1 MTAATPPSAI
11 RSARLL
17 IRSWQA
23 GDGPLL
29 KQAIDANLAHL
40 RPWMPW
46 AHDEPS
52 PPDVVEARVRRFAE
66 LFASGEDWIYALFS
80 PDGRRVLGGSG
91 LHPRIGPNGLEI
103 GYWLDA
109 AHTGRGLASEAA
121 AVLTLVAFELP
132 QVDLVEIRC
141 DPRNIASAAIPR
153 RLGYRLAEVL
163 VADALTPAGEPR
175 DTMVWRISRSEVEAL
190 REGAALLSL
199 GRRDLD
205 DRPFA
210 APG

>member
-1 MTAATPPSAI
+1 MTVDAPPVAI
-11 RSARLL
+11 RTARLL

-29 KQAIDANLAHL
+29 KAAIDANLLHL

-52 PPDVVEARVRRFAE
+52 PPDVVEARVRRFADS
-66 LFASGEDWIYALFS
+66 FARGDDWIYALVS

-91 LHPRIGPNGLEI
+91 LHPRIGPHGLEI

-121 AVLTLVAFELP
+121 AALTLVAFGLP
-132 QVDLVEIRC
+132 QVDVVEIRC
-141 DPRNIASAAIPR
+141 DPLNLASAAIPR
-153 RLGYRLAEVL
+153 RLGFRLAEIL
-163 VADALTPAGEPR
+163 AADTPASGGEPR
-175 DTMVWRISRSEVEAL
+175 DTMVWRISRDEAAAMD
-190 REGAALLSL
+190 EGTPLAIL
-199 GRRDLD
+199 GRFEQT
-205 DRPFA
+205 PS
-210 APG
+210 